1 MLRGMRVPAQVA
13 GGVGW
18 QDFLERG
25 FRAFRQMKD
34 SKHFLDAIQGRET
47 QILDRIHR
55 GTARPFDLDETG
67 G

>member
-1 MLRGMRVPAQVA
+1 MLRGMRGPAKAA
-13 GGVGW
+13 GCGEL